1 MYKKTLDRTGLLGLM
16 MGLGLL
22 LVVQSAAA
30 NDFKMFVGEMKV
42 LKLGKITRVAVGKGA
57 LMSTSILE
65 DGNLLILAED
75 EGDTEVK
82 IWLDNGDLVSHKFY
96 ISKTDIQRSSAEA
109 RSLLRNI
116 PGLRVRQVG
125 INMVLEGM
133 VNEDTAKLLDKATA
147 KYGDI
152 INMTIVN
159 ALDDI
164 VEVLSG
170 VPGVKARR
178 VGSHVVLEGVVD
190 KKSKAMIEAANG
202 KFANILDFTVD
213 SKLQPEPMIYMTVQ
227 ITEFNTN
234 ALENLGINWATS
246 FNGPSVGYAHDFID
260 HGPPNA
266 ATALNNQTGATPL
279 VVDTSLVPG
288 VNEAVGYFGIA
299 TLITSSINL
308 AVSSGDALL
317 LASPTLSAKS
327 GGKAEFLS
335 GGQVPVPVPGP
346 NQTTTIEYKDYGIVL
361 NVEPWADETGAVLA
375 KVTTEVSSIDQ
386 SVSFGNVP
394 GFRTRKT
401 STEASLKD
409 GQTLVISG
417 LVNSEVGKDIASVKW
432 LADVPIL
439 GELFKSTNFRN
450 NRSDLVIFITPHI
463 INAESEENQ
472 AGIAHA
478 RKLRE
483 DFFSTIG
490 ESEEILD

>member
-1 MYKKTLDRTGLLGLM
+1 MDKRMLGQLGLLGLM
-16 MGLGLL
+16 LGLL
-22 LVVQSAAA
+22 FSVQPVAAD
-30 NDFKMFVGEMKV
+30 NFRLYVGEMKV
-42 LKLGKITRVAVGKGA
+42 LKLGKISRVAVGNGA
-57 LMSTSILE
+57 LMSTSILD
-65 DGNLLILAED
+65 DGNLLVLAEA

-82 IWLDNGDLVSHKFY
+82 IWLGNGGEVSHKFY
-96 ISKTDIQRSSAEA
+96 ITKVDSTRSSAETRA
-109 RSLLRNI
+109 LLRNI
-116 PGLRVRQVG
+116 PGLRVRRVG
-125 INMVLEGM
+125 ANTVVEGM
-133 VNEDTAKLLDKATA
+133 VNEDIAKLLDKAA
-147 KYGDI
+147 GKNEDI
-152 INMTIVN
+152 VNLTIVN
-159 ALDDI
+159 SMDD
-164 VEVLSG
+164 VVQVLSS

-178 VGSHVVLEGVVD
+178 VGSHVVLEGMVD
-190 KKSKAMIEAANG
+190 KKSKAMIEAAKG
-202 KFANILDFTVD
+202 AFANVLDFTVD
-213 SKLQPEPMIYMTVQ
+213 SRLQPEPMIYMTVQ

-234 ALENLGINWATS
+234 ALENLGINWSTS
-246 FNGPSVGYAHDFID
+246 FNGPSIGYAHDFID
-260 HGPPNA
+260 HGPSNA
-266 ATALNNQTGATPL
+266 ATALNNQAGSTPL
-279 VVDTSLVPG
+279 VVDTTLVPG

-361 NVEPWADETGAVLA
+361 NVEPQADETGAVLA
-375 KVTTEVSSIDQ
+375 KVTTEVSSLDQ

-417 LVNSEVGKDIASVKW
+417 LVNHEIGKDVSKVKW
-432 LADVPIL
+432 LAEVPIL

-463 INAESEENQ
+463 IDADSEENR
-472 AGIAHA
+472 AGLAHA

-483 DFFSTIG
+483 DFFTTVG